1 MVAPFGASRRVG
13 TGLALGL
20 LVLFASPGQGANY
33 PGGYGQPPAGSW
45 QYPNPSPGTTWPGS
59 PGGAQR
65 PWGEQAPAPWGGYPG
80 GGQPGWGGQSYP
92 GWGQGQYPQ
101 YPSGGQ
107 TQRQA
112 QPQAEPP
119 RVEVEIGN
127 RQPYLQES
135 LLLTLRLIS
144 TASLETANPELPQS
158 NDLLFQK
165 VQGPTARSRTGAQG
179 RQEILNEFVYAVTPL
194 RVGNLEI
201 PPIRVLGNQ
210 ATSYGGRVA
219 YDVSSAAAL
228 PIQVRPAMPSVQPW
242 LPLAQLSLKATLD
255 RPEKAEEGQPVTLV
269 LQLDAL
275 GTSGAQ
281 LPSLEAELQA
291 GDFRVYR
298 EQTITDTKLSAD
310 ASHLVGTRTEFY
322 TLVPR
327 SGGKL
332 RLPEI
337 RIPWWNVR
345 SGTKETASLPIKTLQ
360 VAGESGPFG
369 LPLGA
374 GVLSAG
380 AAGFWLPILGLL
392 LLVSGYWIGVWYKG
406 RRMAG
411 RQPLP
416 PWLQARLGSLGE
428 DLREGTRSALRRL
441 APRRWWRRLTP
452 RLGALLPGPL
462 RFWMCLR
469 QVEEEPD
476 PAAWSGKVQRL
487 SCQRLRVSDRAA
499 LPAMTERMIALYPR
513 ANPEKLHA
521 LMAELDGALYGKKP
535 LDFPRWKAELHQ
547 QVRPRLVSSGLFRLG
562 RWYRR
567 ARLPELNPRQ
577 EAPSQA

>member
-1 MVAPFGASRRVG
+1 MSHPRPPVKWIASIRPW
-13 TGLALGL
+13 LGL
-20 LVLFASPGQGANY
+20 LALLATAVQGANY
-33 PGGYGQPPAGSW
+33 PGGYAPPPGGW
-45 QYPNPSPGTTWPGS
+45 QYPAPSSGGAWPGG

-65 PWGEQAPAPWGGYPG
+65 PWGEQAPNPWGPYP
-80 GGQPGWGGQSYP
+80 GGQPGWGGQ
-92 GWGQGQYPQ
+92 PQ

-107 TQRQA
+107 VQRPSH
-112 QPQAEPP
+112 PQVEPP
-119 RVEVEIGN
+119 RVDVEISN

-144 TASLETANPELPQS
+144 TTALETANPEIPS
-158 NDLLFQK
+158 TNDLLFQK
-165 VQGPTARSRTGAQG
+165 VQGPTVRSRSGDQG
-179 RQEILNEFVYAVTPL
+179 RQEIINELLYAVTPL
-194 RVGNLEI
+194 RVGNLEV

-210 ATSYGGRVA
+210 STGSYGGRAVA
-219 YDVSSAAAL
+219 YDVSSPAAL

-242 LPLAQLSLKATLD
+242 LPLVQLSLKATLD

-269 LQLDAL
+269 LQLDAI

-281 LPSLEAELQA
+281 LPTLEGDLQA

-298 EQTITDTKLSAD
+298 EQTITDTKLAAD
-310 ASHLVGTRTEFY
+310 SSHLLGTRTEFY

-345 SGTKETASLPIKTLQ
+345 TGNKEYASLPIKTLQ
-360 VAGESGPFG
+360 VAGETGPFG

-380 AAGFWLPILGLL
+380 AAGFWLPILGLS

-406 RRMAG
+406 RRQAG
-411 RQPLP
+411 SEPIP
-416 PWLQARLGSLGE
+416 PWISARWSVAWEG
-428 DLREGTRSALRRL
+428 LRKRSRDGLRRL
-441 APRRWWRRLTP
+441 APRRWWHRLAP
-452 RLGALLPGPL
+452 RLGALLPAPL

-469 QVEEEPD
+469 QVEDEPD

-487 SCQRLRVSDRAA
+487 SCHKLRLSDRAA
-499 LPAMTERMIALYPR
+499 LPAMTERMIALYP
-513 ANPEKLHA
+513 AASSEKLHA
-521 LMAELDGALYGKKP
+521 LMGELDGVLYGQKP
-535 LDFPRWKAELHQ
+535 LDFARWKGELRQ
-547 QVRPRLVSSGLFRLG
+547 QIRPRLISSGLFRLG

-567 ARLPELNPRQ
+567 ARLPELNPIQ
-577 EAPSQA
+577 DAANQA

>member
-1 MVAPFGASRRVG
+1 MVARYRR
-13 TGLALGL
+13 TPWMADALLGLAF
-20 LVLFASPGQGANY
+20 LVLPGSAQAANY
-33 PGGYGQPPAGSW
+33 PGGYGPPAGGW
-45 QYPNPSPGTTWPGS
+45 QYPAPGPGAAWPGG
-59 PGGAQR
+59 PAGAQR
-65 PWGEQAPAPWGGYPG
+65 PWGEQGTNPWAPYPG
-80 GGQPGWGGQSYP
+80 GGQPSWGAQPYP
-92 GWGQGQYPQ
+92 GSGQGQYPQ
-101 YPSGGQ
+101 YPGAAQ
-107 TQRQA
+107 TQRPA
-112 QPQAEPP
+112 QIQAEPP
-119 RVEVEIGN
+119 RVEVEIAN

-144 TASLETANPELPQS
+144 SNSLETANPELPAS

-165 VQGPTARSRTGAQG
+165 VQGPTARSRAGSQG

-210 ATSYGGRVA
+210 SAGSYGGRAA
-219 YDVSSAAAL
+219 YDVSSAASL

-269 LQLDAL
+269 LQLDAI

-298 EQTITDTKLSAD
+298 EQTITDTRLSAD
-310 ASHLVGTRTEFY
+310 ASQLVGSRTEFY
-322 TLVPR
+322 TLMPR

-345 SGTKETASLPIKTLQ
+345 TGSKEYASLPIKTLK

-369 LPLGA
+369 LPMGA

-406 RRMAG
+406 RGAAG
-411 RQPLP
+411 REPLP
-416 PWLQARLGSLGE
+416 PWLKARLGNTWEGLLGA
-428 DLREGTRSALRRL
+428 LAAGLRRL
-441 APRRWWRRLTP
+441 APRRWWPRLMP
-452 RLGALLPGPL
+452 GLGALLPASL
-462 RFWMCLR
+462 RFSMCLR
-469 QVEEEPD
+469 QVEEEAD
-476 PAAWSGKVQRL
+476 PVAWSGRVQRL
-487 SCQRLRVSDRAA
+487 SCHKLRVSDRAA
-499 LPAMTERMIALYPR
+499 LTALTERMLSLYPR
-513 ANPEKLHA
+513 ANPEKLRA
-521 LMAELDGALYGKKP
+521 LMGELDGALYGQKT
-535 LDFPRWKAELHQ
+535 LDFARWKGELRQ

-577 EAPSQA
+577 ELSS